1 MKTLITLAFLIT
13 TIVSTSLFASSE
25 VIKVDSKI
33 TSNKSIVY
41 PQITVWPNGI
51 DVRVW
56 NHTDKDVRC
65 SGSINIR
72 TMTSFR
78 TEFYNSVVYRGMTD
92 YRRFNNWNP
101 NDRYMSAHHS
111 IYCYSY

>member
-1 MKTLITLAFLIT
+1 MKTLITTALLL
-13 TIVSTSLFASSE
+13 SSLSLFASSE
-25 VIKVDSKI
+25 VVKTDSKI
-33 TSNKSIVY
+33 STDKTIVY
-41 PQITVWPNGI
+41 PRITVWPNGI

-78 TEFYNSVVYRGMTD
+78 TEYYSSVVYRGMTD

-101 NDRYMSAHHS
+101 NDRYLSAHHS

>member
-1 MKTLITLAFLIT
+1 MRTLITTAFLISSF
-13 TIVSTSLFASSE
+13 IVSTNLFASSE
-25 VIKVDSKI
+25 VVSSTEK
-33 TSNKSIVY
+33 TIVY

-101 NDRYMSAHHS
+101 ADRYMSAHHS